1 MDRSTFFKSLAT
13 GAAVSLA
20 SSGKASAAQP
30 QGSASRGKQTRKLA
44 SGVLT
49 GSQPETSGVRLLGK
63 EKDFTLWTPDIKA
76 GYTVKQGEIVLLEL
90 GHGMPGLVTRDGT
103 FRKAGPGA
111 KINPQTGPVYVEGVK
126 AGDGIAIDLLEI
138 HVGDWGY
145 SGGKVYEFS
154 DGYVQFSDEL
164 RLPLLPMLGCLGVA
178 PAQGSLDTKAPGET
192 GGNMDCKEVRAGST
206 VAFTAG
212 VDGAM
217 VGMGDTHALQGDGEI
232 RGQGLECDSM
242 VLARFRAL
250 PEPLSPRPV
259 ILRPEFV
266 ATVGAMVDMN
276 EACWQATDDMTNL
289 LVAVTGRDKKEARA
303 LVNLVGDL
311 KVNQIVD
318 PVKGARM
325 EVPSWVFGV

>member
-1 MDRSTFFKSLAT
+1 MDRSTFFKSLAV
-13 GAAVSLA
+13 GAAGSMA
-20 SSGKASAAQP
+20 YSSNAGAQQKSSTPNGK
-30 QGSASRGKQTRKLA
+30 RNKKLA

-49 GSQPETSGVRLLGK
+49 GSQPVSSGVRVLGK
-63 EKDFTLWTPDIKA
+63 EQDFTLWTPDMGA
-76 GYTVKQGEIVLLEL
+76 GYTVQQGEIVMLEL
-90 GHGMPGLVTRDGT
+90 GHGMPGLVTRSGT
-103 FRKAGPGA
+103 FHKAGPGA
-111 KINPQTGPVYVEGVK
+111 KINQQTGPVYVEGVR
-126 AGDGIAIDLLEI
+126 AGDGIAVDILEI

-145 SGGKVYEFS
+145 SGGRVYEFA
-154 DGYVQFSDEL
+154 DGYVIFDDNL

-178 PAQGSLDTKAPGET
+178 PAQGSLDTRAPGDT

-232 RGQGLECDSM
+232 AGQGLECDSM
-242 VLARFRAL
+242 VLVRFRAL

-266 ATVGAMVDMN
+266 ATLGAMPDMN
-276 EACWQATDDMTNL
+276 EACWQATDDMANL
-289 LVAVTGRDKKEARA
+289 LSAVTGRDKKEAKA

-318 PVKGARM
+318 PTKGARM